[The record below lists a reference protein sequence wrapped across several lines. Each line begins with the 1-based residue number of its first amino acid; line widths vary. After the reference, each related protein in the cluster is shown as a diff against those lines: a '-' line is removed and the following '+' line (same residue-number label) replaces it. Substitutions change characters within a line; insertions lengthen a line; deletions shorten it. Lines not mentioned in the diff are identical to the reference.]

1 MHLRLVAD
9 DTMPKMMILDS
20 QGDLILSVGV
30 EKDTIR
36 VSTRKLANVLD
47 YVNYMFFRDLEEV
60 STLTSMT
67 IKRLS

>member
-1 MHLRLVAD
+1 
-9 DTMPKMMILDS
+9 MPKMMILDS